1 MAREYTKEAQQEL
14 MEKSLRNVRGLVDKV
29 EGQDLADKRAERRL
43 LKRLAVGVFVLF
55 AIFAGLFAYI
65 SANQSGKTITIE
77 QKR

>member
-1 MAREYTKEAQQEL
+1 MNTPTNDAQRE
-14 MEKSLRNVRGLVDKV
+14 MEQRALRNVRGLVDKV